1 MNASSKTATGVFQ
14 SQRST
19 ELQMAT
25 AVCGSA
31 SSFLAARAIQSHTHR
46 EARRC
51 CLVQPQVLR
60 VFWPVSEV
68 AQLAEEESRRAR
80 TDLLLLVQQ
89 LKAWEQR
96 VFWPVSEVV
105 QTAEE
110 ESHRARTDLLLLLK
124 ADEQLHD
131 ELLSGRK
138 RAVRLESRGE
148 GVALVASALF
158 AIGG

>member
-1 MNASSKTATGVFQ
+1 
-14 SQRST
+14 
-19 ELQMAT
+19 MAT
-25 AVCGSA
+25 AVRGPA
-31 SSFLAARAIQSHTHR
+31 SSSLAARAIQSHTHR
-46 EARRC
+46 EGRQS

-68 AQLAEEESRRAR
+68 AQA
-80 TDLLLLVQQ
+80 
-89 LKAWEQR
+89 
-96 VFWPVSEVV
+96 
-105 QTAEE
+105 AEE

-124 ADEQLHD
+124 AEEQLHE

-148 GVALVASALF
+148 GVALAASALF